1 MEVHGEVIQQSKNME
16 AVTLA
21 FRVEKKTQIQM
32 LLSMLVVV
40 EFQMHNQTGG
50 RLLPRIV
57 DF

>member
-1 MEVHGEVIQQSKNME
+1 MHGEVIHQSKHME

-50 RLLPRIV
+50 WLLPRIV